1 MRISTVQ
8 MQNRGVAA
16 MLDHQSELSK
26 TQQQVASGKRILA
39 PSDDVLGSTQILA
52 FNEVIET
59 HKQYQENSE
68 AAEHRLLLE
77 EGALTQS
84 IDVLQRI
91 HELAV
96 QSENTTLTPSA
107 RALIAAEVRVLLDET
122 VSVANSVDSNGEY
135 LFAGFNVDTAPV
147 TVTEVPA
154 GSGLFTYNYTGDLG
168 QRSAQVGA
176 TRFIAV
182 GDNGQ
187 DVFMNVP
194 ESGGGTQ
201 NMFETLEQ
209 FALDLESGTP
219 SATIQADVTLAM
231 EHLAAFRAQTGA
243 RQNAIDTHRVLNDD
257 IVYQGEKMLSS
268 IEDLDYAEA
277 VSRLNLQLTGL
288 EASQQS
294 FTRIQNLSLFNFL

>member
-8 MQNRGVAA
+8 MQARGVAA
-16 MLDHQSELSK
+16 MLDHQSDLSK
-26 TQQQVASGKRILA
+26 TQEQVSSGKRILA

-52 FNEVIET
+52 FNEVIDT
-59 HKQYQENSE
+59 HKQYQKNSE
-68 AAEHRLLLE
+68 LAEHRLQLE
-77 EGALTQS
+77 DTALTQT
-84 IDVLQRI
+84 IDVLQRVN
-91 HELAV
+91 ELAV
-96 QSENTTLTPSA
+96 QSTNANYTANE
-107 RALIAAEVRVLLDET
+107 RALIAIEVRELLDET

-147 TVTEVPA
+147 SVTEVPA
-154 GSGLFTYNYTGDLG
+154 GSGLYTYTYTGDLG
-168 QRSAQVGA
+168 QRTVQVGE

-182 GDNGQ
+182 GDSGQ
-187 DVFMNVP
+187 DVFVDVP

-201 NMFETLEQ
+201 NVFETLEQ
-209 FALDLESGTP
+209 FALDLEAGTVSP
-219 SATIQADVTLAM
+219 TIETDLALAM
-231 EHLAAFRAQTGA
+231 EHLAGFRAQAGA
-243 RQNAIDTHRVLNDD
+243 RLNAIDTHRLLNDD
-257 IVYQGEKMLSS
+257 IVFQGQKMLSS